1 MPAEDDLAPASVLA
15 PFLADRGVIEPGSEL
30 EVSEIGNGHSNL
42 TFLLRETSGTASVVL
57 RRPPRPPYAESAHD
71 VLREARLL
79 ENLHGRG
86 VPLPRILATCE
97 DIGPLGV
104 PFAIMEFIEGVS
116 IDEQLPAGI
125 DAAGCA
131 SIGDELVHTLAAL
144 HAIDPGV
151 AGLGDPTRADS
162 YLARQI
168 KRFSSIW
175 EAQRTRDLA
184 DMDHVTA
191 WLADHI
197 PTSPRRAVVHGDFRL
212 GNSLFSVAGVP
223 KLTGLLDWE
232 MAALGDP
239 LADLGYMLAS
249 WAEPDDPD
257 NPILRLSFATRSPGF
272 PTREQLRLAYERVS
286 GIPTD
291 GIAFYEV
298 LGTWKSAIFLE
309 ASYRRFIEGRASDS
323 YFETLGEGIPQIA
336 ATARARIPD

>member
-1 MPAEDDLAPASVLA
+1 
-15 PFLADRGVIEPGSEL
+15 
-30 EVSEIGNGHSNL
+30 
-42 TFLLRETSGTASVVL
+42 
-57 RRPPRPPYAESAHD
+57 
-71 VLREARLL
+71 
-79 ENLHGRG
+79 
-86 VPLPRILATCE
+86 LPRILATCE
-97 DIGPLGV
+97 DTRTLGV
-104 PFAIMEFIEGVS
+104 PFVIMEFIEGVS
-116 IDEQLPAGI
+116 IDEHLPAGI

-131 SIGDELVHTLAAL
+131 GIGDELVHTLAAL
-144 HAIDPGV
+144 HAIDPAV
-151 AGLGDPTRADS
+151 AGLGDPERADS
-162 YLARQI
+162 YLARQLR
-168 KRFSSIW
+168 RFSSIW

-212 GNSLFSVAGVP
+212 GNTLFSVDGGP

-249 WAEPDDPD
+249 WAEPEDPD

-272 PTREQLRLAYERVS
+272 PTRDELRLAYERAS
-286 GIPTD
+286 GLATD
-291 GIAFYEV
+291 GIAYYEV

-309 ASYRRFIEGRASDS
+309 ASYRRFIEGRASDP

-336 ATARARIPD
+336 ATARARIPA